1 MLESLNKMNNV
12 AKNNIT
18 LYHGTSDFNFKVN
31 LKFNNPNNDYGSGL
45 YLTDNLELAKEW
57 SVSGVI
63 DKTKG
68 LVKEFKL
75 DLEGLKI
82 LDLSKMDSLYW
93 ITILLNNRKIDNL
106 NKVIKKKI
114 YNLSSKYNIDLDGYD
129 VIKGYRADDSY
140 YAYMKD
146 FLFDSLYLDDLEKS
160 ITLGNLGIQYCIK
173 SEEAFNRLIEVN
185 SHYAGKVDRDRYLS
199 RDREARRRYNDIIK
213 NQSLVEMTLSDILR
227 RDGLC

>member
-75 DLEGLKI
+75 DLEGLK
-82 LDLSKMDSLYW
+82 
-93 ITILLNNRKIDNL
+93 
-106 NKVIKKKI
+106 
-114 YNLSSKYNIDLDGYD
+114 
-129 VIKGYRADDSY
+129 
-140 YAYMKD
+140 
-146 FLFDSLYLDDLEKS
+146 F
-160 ITLGNLGIQYCIK
+160 
-173 SEEAFNRLIEVN
+173 
-185 SHYAGKVDRDRYLS
+185 
-199 RDREARRRYNDIIK
+199 
-213 NQSLVEMTLSDILR
+213 
-227 RDGLC
+227 

>member
-1 MLESLNKMNNV
+1 
-12 AKNNIT
+12 
-18 LYHGTSDFNFKVN
+18 
-31 LKFNNPNNDYGSGL
+31 
-45 YLTDNLELAKEW
+45 
-57 SVSGVI
+57 
-63 DKTKG
+63 
-68 LVKEFKL
+68 
-75 DLEGLKI
+75 
-82 LDLSKMDSLYW
+82 MDSLYW